1 MRRSLVTAAATIG
14 AIWLAGCGTATT
26 PARRAEL
33 RLTACLQ
40 AAALHP
46 THARVG
52 GPISERITD
61 LDGAPRPIS
70 IESADGVA
78 ILGYRSPRQAAAEFN
93 LEEQLAPVLAQG
105 NTALV
110 VESDFTQPTAK
121 AMRMIEHC
129 AFSDPHRA
137 RIGGAV
143 TDVRF
148 TVPAHQPHCRLTAA
162 YEGSSAGAGVYFG
175 DFSVHNRARSR
186 CALYRYPKL
195 TMFYGAGH
203 PLPEPQSDGNS
214 GVLPTEPFMPYLEGH
229 QTTYFAITFV
239 LSENGQACSRADA
252 TSVLITVGPDA
263 SARATL
269 APPYSKERQPLG
281 ECPGLG
287 VGTFGRL

>member
-1 MRRSLVTAAATIG
+1 MRRSLVTAAASIA

-40 AAALHP
+40 AAGLHP

-52 GPISERITD
+52 GPISEGITD
-61 LDGAPRPIS
+61 LRGAPRPVS
-70 IESADGVA
+70 LESADGVA
-78 ILGYRSPRQAAAEFN
+78 IVGYRSPRQAAAEFN

-110 VESDFTQPTAK
+110 VERDFTQPTAK
-121 AMRMIEHC
+121 AMRKIEHC
-129 AFSDPHRA
+129 AFSDPPRA
-137 RIGGAV
+137 QIGGAV

-148 TVPAHQPHCRLTAA
+148 TVPAQQPRCRLTAA
-162 YEGSSAGAGVYFG
+162 YGGSSAGAGIYVAG
-175 DFSVHNRARSR
+175 FSVHNLARSR

-195 TMFYGAGH
+195 TMFYGAGR
-203 PLPEPQSDGNS
+203 PLPEPQSDGNN
-214 GVLPTEPFMPYLEGH
+214 GALLTQPFMPYLKGH
-229 QTTYFAITFV
+229 QTTYFAMTFV

-252 TSVLITVGPDA
+252 TSVLIAVGPDA
-263 SARATL
+263 SARAAL